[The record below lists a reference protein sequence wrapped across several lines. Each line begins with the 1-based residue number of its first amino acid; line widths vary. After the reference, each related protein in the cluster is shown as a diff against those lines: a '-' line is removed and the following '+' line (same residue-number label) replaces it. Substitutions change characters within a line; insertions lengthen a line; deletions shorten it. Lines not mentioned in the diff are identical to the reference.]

1 MFRKVSN
8 DVALHVEIREME
20 WTLFLTMPRVA
31 ELQFRTAL
39 ACSSNVSFLDVLPA
53 QTPRQTE
60 EAENMQGSHMLFI
73 TY

>member
-1 MFRKVSN
+1 VN
-8 DVALHVEIREME
+8 Y
-20 WTLFLTMPRVA
+20 LFLTMPRVA